1 MTQEERALT
10 QAYYHRFRP
19 VLDYIDAHLGDDLSC
34 DRLSSIAAFSKY
46 HFHRQ
51 FSALFGM
58 SLYHYIQLNRFKRSA
73 YQLAFRQSSIL
84 DIAID
89 SGYETPESFSRAFK
103 KTIGQ
108 TPSDFRKQPQWA
120 SWHSTYESLH
130 QIRSNHMK
138 PNHSLE
144 PVQIITV
151 PSMQV
156 AVLEHHGDPRT
167 IGDSIS
173 KFIEWRKQ
181 HHLSPK
187 VSATFNILYNN
198 PADTPPENYRIDLC
212 VATDLEI
219 VENTLGIIAKTIPG
233 GKCAVLRHIGSDD
246 QLADRIHDLYATWL
260 PQSNEEP
267 RDFPLY
273 LQRVS
278 FFPDVPEQDAITDIF
293 LPLL

>member
-1 MTQEERALT
+1 MT
-10 QAYYHRFRP
+10 QAYYKRFHP
-19 VLDYIDAHLGDDLSC
+19 VLDYIDGHLADDLSC

-108 TPSDFRKQPQWA
+108 TPSEFRKQPHWT
-120 SWHSTYESLH
+120 SWHSTYESFH
-130 QIRSNHMK
+130 QIRSNHMQSTQ
-138 PNHSLE
+138 PSE
-144 PVQIITV
+144 QVQIMTF
-151 PSMQV
+151 SSTKV

-167 IGDSIS
+167 IGDSIR

-187 VSATFNILYNN
+187 VSATFNLLYNN
-198 PADTPPENYRIDLC
+198 PADVAPDDYRIDLC

-219 VENTLGIIAKTIPG
+219 TENTAGIISKTIPG

-246 QLADRIHDLYATWL
+246 RLSDRIHDLYANWL

-273 LQRVS
+273 LQRVQ
-278 FFPDVPEQDAITDIF
+278 FFPDVAEQDAITDIF
-293 LPLL
+293 LPLV